1 MKGISQIQPHVTG
14 ADIGAHEIVVCVA
27 GVQET
32 QIIRTSGNYTID
44 LHLMAKWLLEQGVR
58 SVAMVGSE
66 PTTLESTG
74 VYWILLFETLE
85 DFGLQC
91 CLISAT
97 AIKRL
102 PGRKSDVLDCQWIQT
117 AQLWP
122 AG

>member
-1 MKGISQIQPHVTG
+1 MTG

-27 GVQET
+27 GVEET

-74 VYWILLFETLE
+74 VYWIPLFETLE

-97 AIKRL
+97 VIKRF
-102 PGRKSDVLDCQWIQT
+102 PGRKSDVLDCQWI
-117 AQLWP
+117 
-122 AG
+122 